1 MRKFSAAAV
10 LVLVAGALTL
20 AASDPAQIAAAVRR
34 AIYNKMTSHWKCTN
48 LRVVVQNYSDSSKAR
63 QGWFRYIEVSADA
76 IERRGVRLAPASVKA
91 WDVHLDLP
99 TLLNRGKLV
108 CYYRSKT
115 HYYCKLSEADLNRAL
130 RLKKNMPIK
139 NVHAYLRDGRIIFTG
154 IYHLAMG
161 HKIRLEGKLV
171 PKNKYQVHF
180 VPTRAS
186 VNGVPIPAG
195 PLRVLLRKLNPLLDL
210 RDVPLKPEVKSVV
223 IKRGYLTVSG

>member
-1 MRKFSAAAV
+1 MRKLAAAAAV
-10 LVLVAGALTL
+10 LLAASLLTL
-20 AASDPAQIAAAVRR
+20 AASDPAQIAAAVRH
-34 AIYNKMTSHWKCTN
+34 AIYNKMTSRWKCTK
-48 LRVVVQNYSDSSKAR
+48 LRVVVQNYSDPSKAS

-76 IERRGVRLAPASVKA
+76 IERRGVRLSPATVKA
-91 WDVHLDLP
+91 WDVHLDLRA
-99 TLLNRGKLV
+99 LLRDGKVV

-154 IYHLAMG
+154 IYRLAIG

-171 PKNKYQVHF
+171 PKNKYEVHF

-186 VNGVPIPAG
+186 VNGIPIPAG
-195 PLRVLLRKLNPLLDL
+195 PLRLLLRKLNPLLDL
-210 RDVPLKPEVKSVV
+210 RDVPLRPEVKSVV